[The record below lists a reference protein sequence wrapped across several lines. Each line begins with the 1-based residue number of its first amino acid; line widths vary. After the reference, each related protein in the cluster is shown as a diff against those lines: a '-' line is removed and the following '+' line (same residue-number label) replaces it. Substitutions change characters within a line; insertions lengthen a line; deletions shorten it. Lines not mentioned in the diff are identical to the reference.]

1 MAKLPVDHQALVIKA
16 PSAFQPG
23 GTHGVAARRVII
35 RARKGVAS
43 PLQILP
49 GLVLHEADG
58 RYTADAA
65 NVLNGGA
72 LEI

>member
-1 MAKLPVDHQALVIKA
+1 M
-16 PSAFQPG
+16 
-23 GTHGVAARRVII
+23 AARRVII

-43 PLQILP
+43 PLRILP

-58 RYTADAA
+58 SYTADAA
-65 NVLNGGA
+65 NVLSGGA